1 MKNFYFLTLVCF
13 SVFSKAQFV
22 TPGNGETYT
31 LSSLSTIA
39 PNTIIQNGNEYTMLE
54 DIQIS
59 LNDAILINESDVI
72 LKINE
77 GKQLSVYGRYETTA
91 SNVTITSGD
100 ATKIFRGILFGD
112 EAEVELKNTIIE
124 YGGGIRVSTSK
135 TFLMENC
142 TVRYFKNGL
151 LTSSTIMFSRG
162 TPIVR
167 NSQFIENDYPAF
179 SSGANQEVSA
189 TFENNYLY
197 KNSKTNANRPQ
208 INMGPSG
215 PSGITTVSNNTI
227 IGDLAFTNV
236 GGISV
241 STLLGI
247 ANNVIISGNTIKD
260 NRYGITIAGNNSSG
274 KITNNII
281 ENNIAGNAPMTGS
294 SGISLS
300 GNTNHIMN
308 ISIRENIIRKNLWG
322 ITLIGNARADLGTE
336 TEPGKNIFRENGNNG
351 STYALYN
358 NTPNAISAQYN
369 CWIENENATPEM
381 VEDVIFH
388 QSDDTSKGLVTYT
401 PFNCASSLASSDVV
415 APSNTQ
421 VYPNP
426 NYGDFYITTE
436 DHGNIN
442 IYDWSGTSVF
452 SQKITKGKNTI
463 NTSLPSGTYIIK
475 IENRNPLTK
484 TLIIK

>member
-1 MKNFYFLTLVCF
+1 MKNFYFLTFVCF
-13 SVFSKAQFV
+13 SMLSKAQFV
-22 TPGNGETYT
+22 SPGNGETYT

-39 PNTIIQNGNEYTMLE
+39 PNSIIQNGNEYTMLE

-59 LNDAILINESDVI
+59 LNDAILINENDII

-77 GKQLSVYGRYETTA
+77 GKQLSVYGRYETTG
-91 SNVTITSGD
+91 SNITITSGD
-100 ATKIFRGILFGD
+100 ASKIFRGILFGD
-112 EAEVELKNTIIE
+112 EAEVELKNTILE

-162 TPIVR
+162 TPVVR

-215 PSGITTVSNNTI
+215 SSGITTVSNNTI
-227 IGDLAFTNV
+227 IGDLAFSNV

-247 ANNVIISGNTIKD
+247 QNNVIISGNTIKD

-281 ENNIAGNAPMTGS
+281 ERPLQDKKARKSYLNI
-294 SGISLS
+294 
-300 GNTNHIMN
+300 
-308 ISIRENIIRKNLWG
+308 
-322 ITLIGNARADLGTE
+322 
-336 TEPGKNIFRENGNNG
+336 
-351 STYALYN
+351 
-358 NTPNAISAQYN
+358 
-369 CWIENENATPEM
+369 
-381 VEDVIFH
+381 
-388 QSDDTSKGLVTYT
+388 
-401 PFNCASSLASSDVV
+401 
-415 APSNTQ
+415 
-421 VYPNP
+421 
-426 NYGDFYITTE
+426 
-436 DHGNIN
+436 
-442 IYDWSGTSVF
+442 
-452 SQKITKGKNTI
+452 
-463 NTSLPSGTYIIK
+463 
-475 IENRNPLTK
+475 
-484 TLIIK
+484 